1 MDFQSM
7 HKPENLKIAEDEF
20 KAPDKF
26 VIFSPYKG
34 PTTKPL
40 KYHYMKQDKGTL
52 SKHKTD

>member
-1 MDFQSM
+1 M